1 MLCVFWRCLQHNR
14 LGRSD
19 VNAEGVYHL
28 LMIILMIFSAVMS
41 AIFLLR
47 SEYEDRG
54 SPWVWA
60 AAFALT
66 SLGANVLFVDAFVS
80 L

>member
-1 MLCVFWRCLQHNR
+1 M
-14 LGRSD
+14 
-19 VNAEGVYHL
+19 NAEAVYNL
-28 LMIILMIFSAVMS
+28 LVTMLMFFSAAMS

-66 SLGANVLFVDAFVS
+66 SLASNVLFVDALVS
-80 L
+80 S

>member
-1 MLCVFWRCLQHNR
+1 
-14 LGRSD
+14 
-19 VNAEGVYHL
+19 VNAEAVYNL
-28 LMIILMIFSAVMS
+28 LMSMLMIFSAVMS
-41 AIFLLR
+41 ATFLLR

-66 SLGANVLFVDAFVS
+66 SLAANVLFVVA

>member
-1 MLCVFWRCLQHNR
+1 VYNLLVTMLMF
-14 LGRSD
+14 
-19 VNAEGVYHL
+19 
-28 LMIILMIFSAVMS
+28 FSAAMS

-66 SLGANVLFVDAFVS
+66 SLASNVLFVDALVS